1 MIEKEMISLLA
12 CPDCKK
18 ELIMEREELFC
29 KNCKRVYSIKD
40 GIPVFGFRDD
50 EAFWKEFFNDLSEKK
65 GDSEEANAY
74 FSKRSFEFTRDVL
87 QSAIGKPEGKRIVD
101 IGCGTGHASSFLSKN
116 NLIIGVDISIKI
128 LFHARKK
135 GLFPVQSSATKLPLR
150 GNSFDLIICN
160 NLLQTIKEGEY
171 VLDEIDRI
179 TSNGGKIFI
188 STANKE
194 GFLNRIFSFIE
205 RKKYEKMRLYS
216 LSEIESYL
224 RKKNIKVCNFYFL
237 SLPIMKFWKNKKS
250 FLIKALS
257 TSFIIEAEK

>member
-1 MIEKEMISLLA
+1 MIEKEMLSLLA
-12 CPDCKK
+12 CPECKNELRREK
-18 ELIMEREELFC
+18 EELIC
-29 KNCKRVYSIKD
+29 KNCNRIYKIKN
-40 GIPVFGFRDD
+40 GIPIFGFRDD

-74 FSKRSFEFTRDVL
+74 FSKKSFEFTRDIL
-87 QSAIGKPEGKRIVD
+87 HSAIGKPEGKRIVD

-116 NLIIGVDISIKI
+116 NFIIGVDISLKI
-128 LFHARKK
+128 LFHARRK

-150 GNSFDLIICN
+150 ENSFDLIICN
-160 NLLQTIKEGEY
+160 NLLQTIKEGEL

-179 TSNGGKIFI
+179 TLRGGKIFI
-188 STANKE
+188 STANRE
-194 GFLNRIFSFIE
+194 GILNKIFSFIE

-216 LSEIESYL
+216 ISEIESYL
-224 RKKNIKVCNFYFL
+224 TKKNIKVCNFYFL

-250 FLIKALS
+250 GLIKALS